1 MTRVLLLLPLLAA
14 GCSSIRTSTD
24 FDPAADFT
32 RLKTWA
38 FFPSRSAAP
47 ADARVSSLVDARIR
61 AAVEAELG
69 ERGYTQVKES
79 PDFYVAH
86 QTAVGQRVEVDPN
99 TVVVGYG
106 WNRGSV
112 GVANSNVRVYDEGTL
127 VVDVIEPKANK
138 LLWRGVAKGT
148 VHENASPEDREAR
161 IRDAVKQLIDQFPPH
176 RD

>member
-1 MTRVLLLLPLLAA
+1 MTRVLLLLPVLAA
-14 GCSSIRTSTD
+14 GCSSIRTTTD
-24 FDPAADFT
+24 FDPAADFS

-38 FFPSRSAAP
+38 FFPSRSGTP
-47 ADARVSSLVDARIR
+47 ADPRVNSLVDARIR
-61 AAVEAELG
+61 AAVEDELKA
-69 ERGYTQVKES
+69 RGYPQVKDA

-106 WNRGSV
+106 WNRGSMA
-112 GVANSNVRVYDEGTL
+112 VANSNVRVYDEGTL
-127 VVDVIEPKANK
+127 VVDVIEPKANR

-161 IRDAVKQLIDQFPPH
+161 IRDAVKQLLDQFPPR